1 VGGFTNA
8 VGQQQA
14 IYLFDRASGELTR
27 RIGGLPDVTGHLSYS
42 RDGHYLVAALGGA
55 NGIRIYRTGDGQE
68 VARDTDYGGD
78 SQWAEFDGNGRI
90 VTASID
96 GFVRLYGSDFR
107 LLKKQAPPGGK
118 QPFSARPSPDGQMVA
133 VGFEDSYR
141 VNVLSA
147 AGLSLL
153 YAPDTSRIE
162 GGNLAYVTWSADG
175 RMLYA
180 GGRDAD
186 VFGTHPVVSWPDGG
200 RGKPAVLVGA
210 LETVMELVA
219 LSGGRLLLASGQP
232 ELGLLD
238 ASGHWLWHNTP
249 GIVDWRFNRDKLRLS
264 EDASVVEF
272 GFLTLNGEAAWSRR
286 TARFSLAERRLL
298 LDAPPDRSLAGP
310 RTEGLNLA
318 SVFDTEKPTLDGRA
332 LAPTPYEMSRSVAI
346 SANGDNFLLGTEW
359 YLRWFDRQGREQW
372 NVPVPGAARAVNLT
386 RDGRYAV
393 AALGDG
399 TLRWY
404 ATGNG
409 HEVLALF
416 VHRDGI
422 RWIVWTPDGFYDCSK
437 DADELI
443 GYHLN
448 QGPGHAG
455 EFVKADQLRDL
466 FYRSDLVAQVLKPG
480 GAEAIRPSRDLSYP
494 AVSPR
499 ENAAGGAE
507 AIRAARERIG
517 DVAAVLKGGL
527 PPDLELLSPPDSQ
540 TAGDFTLQF
549 RAKNRGGGVGRVV
562 YRIDGVEIE
571 GRPVDI
577 RLPGSDVMNRTF
589 DLGPGQHQVSA
600 TVYNG
605 KNQLESRSISAIVNV
620 AQAEQVPA
628 LFVVAA
634 GVTHYR
640 DHALDEGVKYAAS
653 DAEAVVRQLKQQGDG
668 LFRQVT
674 VYPLYN
680 EKATRENIDRTVTEV
695 ASHIQPGD
703 VFVLYLAGHG
713 TALDGDYYYVPWEA
727 SPTSASALRDQ
738 GMGQDRIRSLFS
750 RIRTRQ
756 TLLLLDTC
764 NAGSYEKASETGVDR
779 LARFSGR
786 ATLAATGA
794 GQIALEVNGHGVFTY
809 AVLEGLT
816 QAADSNGVV
825 KVTMLADFV
834 QELVPKITLERWH
847 VKQNPMWIFQ
857 GQTFPIA
864 RKRTP

>member
-1 VGGFTNA
+1 
-8 VGQQQA
+8 
-14 IYLFDRASGELTR
+14 
-27 RIGGLPDVTGHLSYS
+27 
-42 RDGHYLVAALGGA
+42 
-55 NGIRIYRTGDGQE
+55 
-68 VARDTDYGGD
+68 
-78 SQWAEFDGNGRI
+78 
-90 VTASID
+90 
-96 GFVRLYGSDFR
+96 
-107 LLKKQAPPGGK
+107 
-118 QPFSARPSPDGQMVA
+118 
-133 VGFEDSYR
+133 
-141 VNVLSA
+141 
-147 AGLSLL
+147 
-153 YAPDTSRIE
+153 
-162 GGNLAYVTWSADG
+162 
-175 RMLYA
+175 
-180 GGRDAD
+180 
-186 VFGTHPVVSWPDGG
+186 
-200 RGKPAVLVGA
+200 
-210 LETVMELVA
+210 
-219 LSGGRLLLASGQP
+219 
-232 ELGLLD
+232 
-238 ASGHWLWHNTP
+238 
-249 GIVDWRFNRDKLRLS
+249 
-264 EDASVVEF
+264 
-272 GFLTLNGEAAWSRR
+272 
-286 TARFSLAERRLL
+286 
-298 LDAPPDRSLAGP
+298 
-310 RTEGLNLA
+310 
-318 SVFDTEKPTLDGRA
+318 
-332 LAPTPYEMSRSVAI
+332 VAI
-346 SANGDNFLLGTEW
+346 SANADHFLLGTEW
-359 YLRWFDRQGREQW
+359 WLRWFDRQGREQRH
-372 NVPVPGAARAVNLT
+372 VPVPGPARAVNLT

-404 ATGNG
+404 AIEDG

-416 VHRDGI
+416 FHRDGL
-422 RWIVWTPDGFYDCSK
+422 RWIAWTPDGFYDCSK

-466 FYRSDLVAQVLKPG
+466 FYRSDLISQALKP
-480 GAEAIRPSRDLSYP
+480 
-494 AVSPR
+494 
-499 ENAAGGAE
+499 GGAE

-577 RLPGSDVMNRTF
+577 RLPGSDVMNRKF

-640 DHALDEGVKYAAS
+640 DRTLDEGVKYAAS
-653 DAEAVVRQLKQQGDG
+653 DAEALLRQLKQQGEG

-680 EKATRENIDRTVTEV
+680 EKATRENIDTTVTEV

-703 VFVLYLAGHG
+703 VFILYLAGHG

-727 SPTSASALRDQ
+727 SPTSPSALRDQ
-738 GMGQDRIRSLFS
+738 GMGQERIRSLFS
-750 RIRTRQ
+750 RIRTKE

-764 NAGSYEKASETGVDR
+764 NAGSYERASEAGVDR

-794 GQIALEVNGHGVFTY
+794 DQIALEVNGHGVFTY

-816 QAADSNGVV
+816 QAADRNGVV